1 MDFAFVLAI
10 NVVRIYKFAILA
22 RVLISWIQPYPSGRL
37 SIMIYQ
43 ATEPVLRIFRSLL
56 PRMGMIDLSPLIAFL
71 ALDFAQ
77 MGLMSVMGNL
87 G

>member
-22 RVLISWIQPYPSGRL
+22 RVLISWVQPIPSGRI

-43 ATEPVLRIFRSLL
+43 ATEPVLSIFRRLL

-77 MGLMSVMGNL
+77 MGLMNVMNDL
-87 G
+87 

>member
-22 RVLISWIQPYPSGRL
+22 RVLLSWIQPIPSGQL
-37 SIMIYQ
+37 SMMIYQ
-43 ATEPVLRIFRSLL
+43 ATEPVLRIFRRLL

-71 ALDFAQ
+71 ALDFMQ
-77 MGLMSVMGNL
+77 MGLMSLMAEM
-87 G
+87 